1 MHFEIACDSGRK
13 LIKRGASETRLP
25 GLMVVM
31 PRQTIKRFLHFAL
44 CLDGVGRSIFPVS
57 RVCLAV

>member
-1 MHFEIACDSGRK
+1 MA
-13 LIKRGASETRLP
+13 
-25 GLMVVM
+25 VM

-57 RVCLAV
+57 QVCLAV